1 MRIALIT
8 LAVAA
13 LAFIGSII
21 WSVMGKTWATST
33 VKNPIVR
40 IDEPADLTNVQID
53 IIKTN
58 QKLYDKV
65 EQLEAKI
72 DMLTGWNPLSGTL
85 VTPPIPTP
93 TNTETGKSSPPIIKV
108 SGKFLSLVMPTVDLK
123 VEENKG
129 IYDLLTFESIP
140 YSTYFDTRLGLRV
153 LVIDI
158 SYESFLKNMKATTR
172 EIYSINE
179 TKSFPFASFYV
190 NSIKPDTLIRIV
202 TEFENQTIALEI
214 PKTKFPILKAL
225 LTKKEPTATV
235 KAKPAPIPI
244 PKSTTSKPIFT
255 STGTPLKK

>member
-21 WSVMGKTWATST
+21 WSVMGKSGVTS

-40 IDEPADLTNVQID
+40 IDEPADLSNVQID

-72 DMLTGWNPLSGTL
+72 DRLTGWDSLSWSLANPAVS
-85 VTPPIPTP
+85 PPTY
-93 TNTETGKSSPPIIKV
+93 TETGKTEPPIIKV
-108 SGKFLSLVMPTVDLK
+108 SGKFLSLVMPTVDFKL
-123 VEENKG
+123 EANKG

-140 YSTYFDTRLGLRV
+140 YSTYFDMRLGLKAF
-153 LVIDI
+153 VIDI
-158 SYESFLKNMKATTR
+158 SYDSFLKNMKATTR
-172 EIYSINE
+172 EVYSINE

-190 NSIKPDTLIRIV
+190 NSIKPDTVIRLV

-225 LTKKEPTATV
+225 LTKKETTV
-235 KAKPAPIPI
+235 RPSPLPLPKP
-244 PKSTTSKPIFT
+244 STTKSLPT
-255 STGTPLKK
+255 SSGTILKK